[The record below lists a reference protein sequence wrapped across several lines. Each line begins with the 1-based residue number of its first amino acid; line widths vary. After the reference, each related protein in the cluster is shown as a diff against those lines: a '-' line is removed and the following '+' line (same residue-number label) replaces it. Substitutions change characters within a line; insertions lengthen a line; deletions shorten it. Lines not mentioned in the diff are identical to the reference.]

1 MMKSVSKINFKK
13 EKEKRRNQ
21 EENFSFKLKKKK
33 TYPSTLRLCPQE
45 RHLVVSA
52 QSSSVVMLLREGS
65 GPLPVVLFV
74 VVFTTG

>member
-1 MMKSVSKINFKK
+1 MRMMKSVSKINFKK

-21 EENFSFKLKKKK
+21 EENFSFKLKKK

-52 QSSSVVMLLREGS
+52 HLREGS
-65 GPLPVVLFV
+65 GPLPVVFFV
-74 VVFTTG
+74 VVVTTG